1 MKKNILNFIKEL
13 YKIWVTERP
22 NVLAAAL
29 AYFGMFSFA
38 PVIYIA
44 FTVAGLFSDNL
55 FMVNNFLEKVE
66 DTFGADIAELIQSS
80 VNNLSQIPSEETSLL
95 SSIIAFFALLLAASG
110 LFFQIQYALN
120 TLWEVP
126 LPDKNE
132 TTAMLKQRLFS
143 FLMVIG
149 VGLVLIVATLMNI
162 ILSWLDSLIPLLAE
176 IPYLNSLS
184 FFGLAMLS
192 FALIYKILPDTDVAW
207 RDVWAASAV
216 TVLLMSIG
224 GKLLGFYLTS
234 GNFSS
239 AFEAAGAVAV
249 ILISFYI
256 YSQIFLFGAVFTRA
270 YAYCFGSKVGKE
282 I

>member
-234 GNFSS
+234 GNFNS